1 MGTGGVRGE
10 KVALKAKDVLARER
24 EKKKEIKRLLWKD
37 ACAFFAP
44 IYSSRNLVYGTS
56 FVSFPPCAS
65 SALKKIV
72 YKILDL
78 LKF

>member
-37 ACAFFAP
+37 ACAFFRTNLQLAE
-44 IYSSRNLVYGTS
+44 SRLWN
-56 FVSFPPCAS
+56 
-65 SALKKIV
+65 
-72 YKILDL
+72 
-78 LKF
+78 